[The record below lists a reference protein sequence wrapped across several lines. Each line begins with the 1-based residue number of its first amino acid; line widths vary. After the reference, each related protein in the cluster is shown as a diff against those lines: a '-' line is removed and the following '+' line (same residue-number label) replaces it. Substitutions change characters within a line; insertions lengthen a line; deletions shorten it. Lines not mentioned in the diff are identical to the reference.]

1 MATAYAGIDISV
13 YQAGEINY
21 KELKAGK
28 IGNAPVKFAM
38 IRSSYG
44 TEKDVAFDDHYKGCK
59 EAGIYVGVY
68 HWLVAQ
74 NVTQAR
80 KEAQWLV
87 NMLKDYEIDYPVAL
101 DFEDGALFALN
112 LSKEK
117 YTAIVHA
124 FMGVL
129 KAANYYPIL
138 YTNPDTLDNRLMPE
152 VLENYDLWLAHW
164 AKTPKAYGQTMWQ
177 YAALGTAEEVA
188 KGWATAI
195 GKVPGVPVPCDVNW
209 SYVGYAAKIK
219 KLGMNKPVQVQE
231 SPSVIVATK
240 VCNTSAERETVEKM
254 LKTNGFDYN
263 AVTVK

>member
-1 MATAYAGIDISV
+1 MATAYAGVDMSF
-13 YQAGEINY
+13 YQDKVDY

-38 IRSSYG
+38 LRSSYG
-44 TEKDVAFDDHYKGCK
+44 MDKDIKFDEHYKGCK

-87 NMLKDYEIDYPVAL
+87 ELLKDYELDYPIAL
-101 DFEDGALFALN
+101 DFEDGKLFDLK

-129 KAANYYPIL
+129 QAANYYVIL
-138 YTNPDTLDNRLMPE
+138 YTNPDTLDNRLLPD
-152 VLENYDLWLAHW
+152 VLESYDLWLAHW
-164 AKTPKAYGQTMWQ
+164 TRNPRNYNQTMWQ
-177 YAALGTAEEVA
+177 YAALGTPADVE
-188 KGWATAI
+188 KGYATAV
-195 GKVPGVPVPCDVNW
+195 GKVPGMDIPCDVNW
-209 SYVGYAAKIK
+209 CYVGYAKKIREMGK
-219 KLGMNKPVQVQE
+219 NKPAAQYD
-231 SPSVIVATK
+231 PSIVVATK
-240 VCNTSAERETVEKM
+240 YCKTAAELTAAENQ
-254 LKTNGFDYN
+254 LKSLGYGYSIVP
-263 AVTVK
+263 AK